1 MAELR
6 DASARSWVDVCDS
19 SLGNGLKG
27 RVERGTLCSEK
38 RLKDYFGKRESKYS
52 RKRKERDCLRA
63 LGAHVRSVGRH

>member
-1 MAELR
+1 MVELR

-19 SLGNGLKG
+19 TLGNGLKG

-52 RKRKERDCLRA
+52 RNEEEAPLPESIGGTRKVCC
-63 LGAHVRSVGRH
+63 